1 MKKGNRKHVR
11 LLAMA
16 MSLAVVGMLAAFI
29 ALAAQPAPAS
39 AQDLCDG
46 PLAPILPQC
55 EDSTPPPPPSPGT
68 PPPPTD
74 ATPGTDLP
82 AGAMLESSSTSAGAS
97 VKLTLTIVDLPNNLN
112 SGSWVEIYL
121 EDDYQEP
128 GSISRQDVVFIAT
141 NADGTLTKATN
152 DGGTVTAAAVEIDDG
167 GEIDGEDDAVVI
179 SARIPDMDPR
189 DDSFGYPVQG
199 QTLIMIVD
207 SSAGIKNPTEAT
219 SNSTGYAIVEAGD
232 DRGDVA
238 DAKLTDLLVKA
249 KIGLSADDGGRGKA
263 VTVTGSGFN
272 NGTEATVYVQPNAIA
287 MWWDGLDCEM
297 MNDAVSPKSD
307 EPQVG
312 SDDPEASP
320 ASPYCAMYADLT
332 ADAKSVVK
340 RAGLASED
348 VCQQIVDDGDSLG
361 TDGVGGDDRF
371 YVEFTVHQ
379 DEFDAGEVNYICA
392 ADNESPSN
400 RLASAVK
407 VFDVTPSLTI
417 SPDSVSS
424 GEEVTLKPRDF
435 NDATAEEPLAVS
447 LNGGTAFVPKADGS
461 DYVFD
466 MPGGLSGVVQVS
478 FKQGGDTKRET
489 ITVDPSSL
497 TLNQTEVAPNQSI
510 IISGSGF
517 SEDSHVL
524 VEKITIDG
532 KMLAVDDAG
541 IEGTLED
548 RHVVT
553 TSSGQ
558 FTVTV
563 NIWHDG
569 AGNPALD
576 ADEYTI
582 KVTDSN
588 GYEGKTKIT
597 ILEPTVMVMPLVA
610 GPRDYITIRGANWPV
625 TTSDDDHDVDIT
637 VDGKTRSASID
648 STGRFNYSYQLSGG
662 IDIGMEHDITVMFDG
677 GTGGDIEETITF
689 SVPSANVVVTPPAA
703 APGESIGLE
712 ITGMPIYERVTE
724 VTIDGGNRLGGTAVN
739 TNSEGDVSIT
749 GIVIPFADPGFYPV
763 KIVVGTGGS
772 AETAIVQLEILS
784 ESGVRGVASQLPEAV
799 TELGDSLV
807 RIFHFNSTSKVWTFY
822 DPRPEFES
830 LNTLTELAAG
840 QPYSILVSETVENVV
855 LNGKIRNLT
864 CVGGDCWNQE
874 VW

>member
-1 MKKGNRKHVR
+1 MN
-11 LLAMA
+11 
-16 MSLAVVGMLAAFI
+16 
-29 ALAAQPAPAS
+29 
-39 AQDLCDG
+39 
-46 PLAPILPQC
+46 
-55 EDSTPPPPPSPGT
+55 
-68 PPPPTD
+68 
-74 ATPGTDLP
+74 
-82 AGAMLESSSTSAGAS
+82 
-97 VKLTLTIVDLPNNLN
+97 LPNNLN
-112 SGSWVEIYL
+112 SGSWVVIYL

-128 GSISRQDVVFIAT
+128 DSISRQDVVFIAT
-141 NADGTLTKATN
+141 NADGTGTRATN

-199 QTLIMIVD
+199 QTLMMIVS
-207 SSAGIKNPTEAT
+207 SSAGIENPSEAT
-219 SNSTGYAIVEAGD
+219 SNSTGYAIVGAGE

-238 DAKLTDLLVKA
+238 DVKLTDLPVKA

-287 MWWDGLDCEM
+287 IWWDTLDCME
-297 MNDAVSPKSD
+297 MNDAVMPMGN
-307 EPQVG
+307 EPAVG
-312 SDDPEASP
+312 ADTDGTT
-320 ASPYCAMYADLT
+320 YCKMYADLS
-332 ADAKSVVK
+332 ADAMPVVM

-361 TDGVGGDDRF
+361 TDGVDSNNKF
-371 YVEFTVHQ
+371 EVEFTVHQ

-517 SEDSHVL
+517 SEDSYVL

-532 KMLAVDDAG
+532 EPLVVDESGVEEVTASEAKKANMPADDGEDAVK
-541 IEGTLED
+541 
-548 RHVVT
+548 T

-558 FTVTV
+558 F
-563 NIWHDG
+563 D
-569 AGNPALD
+569 
-576 ADEYTI
+576 
-582 KVTDSN
+582 
-588 GYEGKTKIT
+588 
-597 ILEPTVMVMPLVA
+597 
-610 GPRDYITIRGANWPV
+610 
-625 TTSDDDHDVDIT
+625 
-637 VDGKTRSASID
+637 
-648 STGRFNYSYQLSGG
+648 
-662 IDIGMEHDITVMFDG
+662 
-677 GTGGDIEETITF
+677 
-689 SVPSANVVVTPPAA
+689 
-703 APGESIGLE
+703 
-712 ITGMPIYERVTE
+712 
-724 VTIDGGNRLGGTAVN
+724 
-739 TNSEGDVSIT
+739 
-749 GIVIPFADPGFYPV
+749 
-763 KIVVGTGGS
+763 
-772 AETAIVQLEILS
+772 
-784 ESGVRGVASQLPEAV
+784 
-799 TELGDSLV
+799 
-807 RIFHFNSTSKVWTFY
+807 
-822 DPRPEFES
+822 
-830 LNTLTELAAG
+830 
-840 QPYSILVSETVENVV
+840 
-855 LNGKIRNLT
+855 
-864 CVGGDCWNQE
+864 
-874 VW
+874 